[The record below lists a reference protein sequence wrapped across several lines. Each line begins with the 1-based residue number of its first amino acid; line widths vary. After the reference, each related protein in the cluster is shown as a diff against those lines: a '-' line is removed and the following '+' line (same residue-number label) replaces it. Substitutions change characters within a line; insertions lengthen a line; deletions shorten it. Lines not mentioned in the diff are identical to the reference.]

1 MRSRIAVIALALWM
15 MPAWAETPINELADA
30 HPKGD
35 VEISNVSGEV
45 VVTGWDRE
53 QIEVTGTLGRGSER
67 LEFVSDGRHTL
78 IKVVIPRRS
87 HNVSGSD
94 LQIRVPE
101 QSRVSVTGRGHN
113 RRRARPQQPH
123 GAPTNI
129 DIFCPCR
136 G

>member
-1 MRSRIAVIALALWM
+1 MRSRIAMIALALWM
-15 MPAWAETPINELADA
+15 MPAWADTQISELADA

-35 VEISNVSGEV
+35 VEISNVSGDV

-67 LEFVSDGRHTL
+67 LEFVSEGRHTL

-94 LQIRVPE
+94 LEIRVPE
-101 QSRVSVTGRGHN
+101 HSRVSVTGVSS
-113 RRRARPQQPH
+113 
-123 GAPTNI
+123 
-129 DIFCPCR
+129 DITVR
-136 G
+136 